1 MDVASLQRMA
11 ARVSS
16 SPSPP
21 TDSLYELVEL
31 VAECRTGIERL
42 ATDYMNGRVSEE
54 AYMSLSRGVYDAARS
69 ACDVLRSK
77 KNSVD
82 SVLTGRI
89 TP

>member
-1 MDVASLQRMA
+1 MDVASLHRMA

-16 SPSPP
+16 GSPP
-21 TDSLYELVEL
+21 ADPLYELVEL
-31 VAECRTGIERL
+31 VAECRLGIERL

-54 AYMSLSRGVYDAARS
+54 AYMSLSRGVNEAARS
-69 ACDVLRSK
+69 ACDALRSK